1 MTASDEIF
9 DHHKRTLKQKPS
21 SIWIFELINKNSA
34 NYGHGF
40 VRIRYCQ
47 THRTRIDSIFF
58 VRSLRLYSPSFDLVL
73 SLIVL
78 IELICPHFIVRVSVA
93 ARHITSMHVSDWNV
107 FTQQSMLLSTYFKY
121 IFFFLVFAVN
131 RCLVSVCVC
140 CYFSLVYF
148 AIKWARLVLG
158 IYISHVEM
166 LRGTILLLCSPLWN
180 RKKKTND
187 GADDAA
193 NHYWPHTVNSTQQ
206 TFSHTH
212 THTWRRKHNRFIAID
227 YLPAMNISIHFCL
240 ACVCL
245 FVVAA
250 ESLVTTITIV
260 GHLLR
265 ASFDNNFFHVPIR

>member
-1 MTASDEIF
+1 MTALDEIF

-40 VRIRYCQ
+40 VRIRYFQ
-47 THRTRIDSIFF
+47 THRTRIDSIFL
-58 VRSLRLYSPSFDLVL
+58 RSLRLYSPSFDLVL

-121 IFFFLVFAVN
+121 IFFFLVFAVD

-180 RKKKTND
+180 RKKNK
-187 GADDAA
+187 
-193 NHYWPHTVNSTQQ
+193 W
-206 TFSHTH
+206 
-212 THTWRRKHNRFIAID
+212 WRRRCRK
-227 YLPAMNISIHFCL
+227 P
-240 ACVCL
+240 
-245 FVVAA
+245 
-250 ESLVTTITIV
+250 
-260 GHLLR
+260 LLT
-265 ASFDNNFFHVPIR
+265 AHSK